1 MAPEK
6 KIVGRQS
13 QTTSRLKQRA
23 ISGRL
28 CRKITSFPSLAFMID
43 FLLFCRRCVEINPT
57 FLRSADACSAYIL
70 DWRTTAKKNERGR
83 RKD

>member
-28 CRKITSFPSLAFMID
+28 CRKITSFPSIAFMMD
-43 FLLFCRRCVEINPT
+43 FLLFCRRRVEIDPT
-57 FLRSADACSAYIL
+57 FPHSANAFLA
-70 DWRTTAKKNERGR
+70 
-83 RKD
+83 